1 MSQWLE
7 HTAQVEVEASIE
19 KVWGFWSDLEQMPN
33 WMNWISSVKVSEEQ
47 PELSRWTLNAVGLQF
62 SWQSRLTKIV
72 PNQII
77 QWESI
82 SGLPNRGAIR
92 FYDRGSEGSI
102 VKMTIAYSVPELL
115 AQMMNNGMVD
125 RFVQSNIRADLDR
138 FREYAVKSDQAV

>member
-1 MSQWLE
+1 MSQWVE
-7 HTAQVEVEASIE
+7 HTAQVEVAASIE
-19 KVWGFWSDLEQMPN
+19 KVWGLWSDLEQMPN

-47 PELSRWTLNAVGLQF
+47 PELSRWTLNAAGLQF
-62 SWQSRLTKIV
+62 SWQSHLTKII

-92 FYDRGSEGSI
+92 FYDRGTEGSV

-115 AQMMNNGMVD
+115 ARLMNNSMVD
-125 RFVQSNIRADLDR
+125 QFVQSNIRGDLDR
-138 FREYAVKSDQAV
+138 FREYAVRSDVV

>member
-7 HTAQVEVEASIE
+7 HSAQVEVAAPIE
-19 KVWGFWSDLEQMPN
+19 KVWGLWSDLEQMPN
-33 WMNWISSVKVSEEQ
+33 WMNWIASVKVSEEQ
-47 PELSRWTLNAVGLQF
+47 PELSRWTLSASGLQF
-62 SWQSRLTKIV
+62 SWQSRLTKII

-92 FYDRGSEGSI
+92 FYDRGTEGSI

-115 AQMMNNGMVD
+115 AQIMNNGMVD

-138 FREYAVKSDQAV
+138 FREYAVKVDAV

>member
-7 HTAQVEVEASIE
+7 HTAQVEVASSIDT
-19 KVWGFWSDLEQMPN
+19 VWSLWSDLEQMPN
-33 WMNWISSVKVSEEQ
+33 WMNWISSVKVSEVQ
-47 PELSRWTLNAVGLQF
+47 PDLSRWTLNAAGLQF
-62 SWQSRLTKIV
+62 SWQSRLTKII

-92 FYDRGSEGSI
+92 FYDRGTEGSV
-102 VKMTIAYSVPELL
+102 VKMTIAYAVPELL
-115 AQMMNNGMVD
+115 AQLMNNGMVD

-138 FREYAVKSDQAV
+138 FREYAIKTG